1 MNQID
6 PRLRH
11 VLAAAR
17 WVALQFILAGIALL
31 VVGAMPL
38 GAVLLTK
45 VTPGQRIGGTVIGLC
60 FVAMGALVLRSGL
73 RGPAHTQG
81 MRILTTERD
90 KVASWSLRMVSFN
103 GRTPVRRMVVVL
115 QNGYRQMYPLP
126 SDEEEQL
133 LVDYMSELLPR
144 AD

>member
-1 MNQID
+1 MSQLD

-17 WVALQFILAGIALL
+17 WVALQFILGGIALL

-38 GAVLLTK
+38 CAVLLTK
-45 VTPGQRIGGTVIGLC
+45 VTPGQRIGGIVIGLC
-60 FVAMGALVLRSGL
+60 FVAMGAFVLRSGL
-73 RGPAHTQG
+73 RGPSQTLA
-81 MRILTTERD
+81 MRLLTTERD

-103 GRTPVRRMVVVL
+103 GRTPVKRMVVVTR
-115 QNGYRQMYPLP
+115 NGYRQMYPLP
-126 SDEEEQL
+126 SDEEEEA
-133 LVDYMSELLPR
+133 LVDYMSEMLPR